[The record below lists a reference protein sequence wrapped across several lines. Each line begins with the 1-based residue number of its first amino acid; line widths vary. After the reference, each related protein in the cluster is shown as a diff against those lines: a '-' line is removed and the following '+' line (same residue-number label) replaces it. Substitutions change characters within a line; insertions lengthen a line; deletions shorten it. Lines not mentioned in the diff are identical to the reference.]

1 MSDQVVLV
9 GGNQATKPLSEFS
22 MTESAVESD
31 TDGVLTG
38 VGIDDGT
45 NAPSAADAT
54 GTKGDV
60 VITDSYIY
68 VCTATDTWKRAALDT
83 WT

>member
-1 MSDQVVLV
+1 MSDEVVLV
-9 GGNQATKPLSEFS
+9 GGGDATKPLSDLIS
-22 MTESAVESD
+22 KDAA
-31 TDGVLTG
+31 GVLEN

-54 GTKGDV
+54 GTKGTV
-60 VITDSYIY
+60 VVTDSYVY
-68 VCTATDTWKRAALDT
+68 VCVDTDTWKRVAIST